1 LSFNKIIN
9 KLNGRAESMITKL
22 ESFEQLTEFMNS
34 DKIGVVFFPPE
45 WSGQSKMLRP
55 VYEKFANAYSEK
67 LIFAEV
73 DQEEIIL
80 ALQIGKSY
88 PVFIVVQNGNILDKY
103 EGVNNRRLLA
113 LALMKVAI
121 NIG

>member
-1 LSFNKIIN
+1 
-9 KLNGRAESMITKL
+9 M
-22 ESFEQLTEFMNS
+22 
-34 DKIGVVFFPPE
+34 V
-45 WSGQSKMLRP
+45 RP

-113 LALMKVAI
+113 LALIKVAI